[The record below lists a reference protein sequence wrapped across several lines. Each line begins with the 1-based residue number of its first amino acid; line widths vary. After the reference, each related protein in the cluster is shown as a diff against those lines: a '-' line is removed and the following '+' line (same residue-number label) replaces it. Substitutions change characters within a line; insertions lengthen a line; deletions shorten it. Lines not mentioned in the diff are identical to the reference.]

1 MYRVKKVINNNALL
15 IIDESTNQ
23 EVIFMGNGVGF
34 NRKPDELVDNI
45 KDCKRYF
52 MNNGIKDGKDLIDS
66 EYLEIASLILD
77 KTEEKFGYVD
87 RSIQTS
93 LADHI
98 AFTIERIKNNMIIS
112 NPFTKDISLLYSDEH
127 EIALK
132 GREIIEEKTGIVIN
146 DDEVGYITLHVHS
159 SLDCDSVSESMKTTV
174 IINEA
179 LESLEKL
186 CKINIDKDSLSYSR
200 LLIHLK
206 YMFARLSK
214 GERLNI
220 DMDSY
225 VSANFPSSYEVAK
238 IICNSIKNSC
248 DFDIPFT
255 EIGYLAI
262 HIERIKND
270 GLNFSLKE

>member
-15 IIDESTNQ
+15 IFDESTNQ

-34 NRKPDELVDNI
+34 NRKQDEIIDDIKNCKKYFMSDAIKYNDDLVDPQ
-45 KDCKRYF
+45 
-52 MNNGIKDGKDLIDS
+52 
-66 EYLEIASLILD
+66 YLEIASLILD
-77 KTEEKFGYVD
+77 EAEEKFDYVN
-87 RSIQTS
+87 RTVLTS

-98 AFTIERIKNNMIIS
+98 AFAIERIKSSMIIS

-127 EIALK
+127 KIALK
-132 GREIIEEKTGIVIN
+132 GRKIINEKTGIEIN
-146 DDEVGYITLHVHS
+146 DDEVGYITLHIHS
-159 SLDCDSVSESMKTTV
+159 ALDCDSVSQSMKMTV

-179 LESLEKL
+179 LETLEKL
-186 CKINIDKDSLSYSR
+186 CKIKIDKDSLSYSR

-220 DMDSY
+220 DMDEY
-225 VSANFPSSYEVAK
+225 VCTNFPSSYEVAK
-238 IICNSIKNSC
+238 VICDSIKKSC

-270 GLNFSLKE
+270 GLNFL